1 MGISAKQFEKL
12 SERLTARKEESA
24 PNPTQPSAP
33 RIDSPVRII
42 GIDPSLRGTGFGV
55 IRAHGQQME
64 YVDGGTIV
72 CPRKWAHSKCLLAIS
87 ETLFDVIQTHS
98 PEVCVIEGL
107 FFAKN
112 SKTALIMGQARGAAI
127 VAASRGGLPIYEIAA
142 RKVKQ
147 AIVGFGGAQKVAVG
161 KMVERMLG
169 LKETPSPDEGDALAL
184 AMTFTLETRSPI
196 AKPIE
201 RI

>member
-1 MGISAKQFEKL
+1 MGISAKDFDKL
-12 SERLTARKEESA
+12 NERLTAQKEESNDDFNRQA
-24 PNPTQPSAP
+24 ARTL
-33 RIDSPVRII
+33 DSPIRIL

-55 IRAHGQQME
+55 IQAHGQAMT
-64 YVDGGTIV
+64 YVDAGTIV
-72 CPRKWAHSKCLLAIS
+72 CPKKWAHSKCLLAIS
-87 ETLFDVIQTHS
+87 ETLFDVIQKHS
-98 PEVCVIEGL
+98 PEVCVVEGI

-112 SKTALIMGQARGAAI
+112 SKTALIMGQARGACI
-127 VAASRGGLPIYEIAA
+127 VAASRAGLPIYEIAA

-161 KMVERMLG
+161 KMVERMLN
-169 LKETPSPDEGDALAL
+169 LNETPSPDAGDALAL
-184 AMTFTLETRSPI
+184 AMTFTMETRSPI

>member
-1 MGISAKQFEKL
+1 MGISAREFEKL
-12 SERLTARKEESA
+12 SERLSARKELPVKGPPRQAA
-24 PNPTQPSAP
+24 PKN
-33 RIDSPVRII
+33 DSPVRIL

-55 IRAHGQQME
+55 ILAEGQKME
-64 YVDGGTIV
+64 YVDAGTIV
-72 CPRKWAHSKCLLAIS
+72 CPKKWAHSKCLLAIS

-98 PEVCVIEGL
+98 PEVCVVEGL

-127 VAASRGGLPIYEIAA
+127 VAASRAGLPIYEIAA

-147 AIVGFGGAQKVAVG
+147 AIVGFGGAQKIAVG

-169 LKETPSPDEGDALAL
+169 LNETPSPDAGDALAL